1 MLTYFS
7 VEGYRNF
14 ATKLTWNFNDTRD
27 YRFNSDAL
35 IKCGDSSF
43 VKCALVYG
51 RNAVGK
57 TNLGNA
63 IFDIRANFG
72 MVDSV
77 SDERNYVNADSE
89 TGLVSFEYR
98 FFFDGHE
105 VSYSYSKRGR
115 RDIAWEQIAM
125 DGSVVF
131 DYDHDSSLMREDGLS
146 AIGAT
151 TLNWAFLSDGMTVAQ
166 YVCNNTPMEAL
177 GAVGEMY
184 RFVRNMGIISDAFG
198 SDRRFV
204 STLVGRVIEAGKVS
218 ELEAFLH
225 RFGIDEH
232 LKVHQSPSGADVLYF
247 EHRRPVA
254 FAENCSSGTIAL
266 LRLFNYA
273 MTIHES
279 SLLFIDE
286 FDAFYHH
293 DLSEH
298 VIEYLK
304 ELPRRQVICASHN
317 TDLFSNKIMRP
328 DCLFILSRSGI
339 TSAANATRRELREGH
354 NLEKLYKAG
363 EFDG

>member
-1 MLTYFS
+1 ML
-7 VEGYRNF
+7 
-14 ATKLTWNFNDTRD
+14 D
-27 YRFNSDAL
+27 
-35 IKCGDSSF
+35 
-43 VKCALVYG
+43 G
-51 RNAVGK
+51 RV
-57 TNLGNA
+57 
-63 IFDIRANFG
+63 I
-72 MVDSV
+72 
-77 SDERNYVNADSE
+77 
-89 TGLVSFEYR
+89 
-98 FFFDGHE
+98 
-105 VSYSYSKRGR
+105 
-115 RDIAWEQIAM
+115 
-125 DGSVVF
+125 F
-131 DYDHDSSLMREDGLS
+131 DYDHDSSSMHEDGLE

-151 TLNWAFLSDGMTVAQ
+151 SLNWAFLSDEMSVAQ
-166 YVCNNTPMEAL
+166 YVCNNTPVELL

-198 SDRRFV
+198 SNRRFV
-204 STLVGRVIEAGKVS
+204 SKVVGRVIEAKKVS
-218 ELEAFLH
+218 ELENFLR
-225 RFGIDEH
+225 RFGVSEH
-232 LKVHQSPSGADVLYF
+232 LKVHQSPSGDEVLYF

-273 MTIHES
+273 MTIHDA

-304 ELPRRQVICASHN
+304 ELPGRQVICASHN

-363 EFDG
+363 EFDV